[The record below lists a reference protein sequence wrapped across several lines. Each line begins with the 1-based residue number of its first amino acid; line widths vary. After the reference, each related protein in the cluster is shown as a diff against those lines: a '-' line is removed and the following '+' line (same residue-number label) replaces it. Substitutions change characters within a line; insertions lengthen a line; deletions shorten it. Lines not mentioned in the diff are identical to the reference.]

1 MRNKVNRKLLK
12 FGVWTKIEEYQAKI
26 PTLENRTK
34 SHLNLESAKLKE
46 MEEDLR
52 KERDVMKEEKEN
64 LLKKVG
70 ACELQISTFQS
81 SKEQDLKTELPKT
94 VWNWKS

>member
-1 MRNKVNRKLLK
+1 
-12 FGVWTKIEEYQAKI
+12 
-26 PTLENRTK
+26 
-34 SHLNLESAKLKE
+34 

-64 LLKKVG
+64 LFKKVG

-81 SKEQDLKTELPKT
+81 SKEQDFKTELPKT
-94 VWNWKS
+94 VWN